1 MSGFGGILSFEL
13 AGGYEQAR
21 DFTRRLK
28 LVRRAVSLGGTK
40 TLAAHAASMVFPHL
54 SSAER
59 AAAGI
64 SENLVRLSVGIE
76 EAADILEDLDAALRG
91 SAAR

>member
-1 MSGFGGILSFEL
+1 MSGFGGMLSFEL

-21 DFTRRLK
+21 EFTRRLR
-28 LVRRAVSLGGTK
+28 LVHRAVSLGGTK
-40 TLAAHAASMVFPHL
+40 SLAAHAASMVFPHL
-54 SSAER
+54 SPAER

-76 EAADILEDLDAALRG
+76 DPADIVEDLDSALRG
-91 SAAR
+91 